1 MEDESA
7 KLTFDYQSGGINVLK
22 PLGDRVVLKAETE
35 EEKTVGG
42 IVLASNVKEK
52 PTTGKVIAVGAGRTL
67 DNGEKLAP
75 AVKEGDRVLFDK
87 YAGNEVEYNGEKYL
101 VVHEKDLVAVI
112 D

>member
-1 MEDESA
+1 MMID
-7 KLTFDYQSGGINVLK
+7 GGINVLK
-22 PLGDRVVLKAETE
+22 PLGDRVVLKAEQA

-42 IVLASNVKEK
+42 IVLANNAKDK
-52 PTTGKVIAVGAGRTL
+52 PTTGTVVAVGEGLYL
-67 DNGEKLAP
+67 DNGQKVAP

-101 VVHEKDLVAVI
+101 VVREKDLVAIV

>member
-1 MEDESA
+1 M
-7 KLTFDYQSGGINVLK
+7 LK

-52 PTTGKVIAVGAGRTL
+52 PTTGKVIAVGEGRTL
-67 DNGEKLAP
+67 ENGQKLAP

-87 YAGNEVEYNGEKYL
+87 YAGNEVEYNGDSGPIKHL
-101 VVHEKDLVAVI
+101 GSVPTKSMRPAFCKASSTS
-112 D
+112 